1 MVSENLVGL
10 PTRVDV
16 VQTDVDVARTD
27 VDVVRWDVDVVAR
40 DSDAESTA
48 VSRGWVFA
56 VAHTSLLSVTLH
68 GLSNQPT
75 GGKSHMSTQAPRWS
89 ADAVVRAAEGL
100 HPLAVKHR
108 AALEARLPAGFIDG
122 LQADADAVRSA
133 ADDAVDSRGS
143 RRGATVRQN
152 DAIKSGARIV
162 TSVRALV
169 RTGQPAAKQ
178 LWREV
183 GVGLRAN
190 GTVGNVT
197 AGLRQVLNAAA
208 RFPTELR
215 DAGVLQA
222 DLDGAQA
229 ALNALVA
236 ADSTQEQKKL
246 TAKQATQALAAT
258 RVRLENNLMHL
269 ASIAAASLG
278 AADARLFA
286 NGLPR
291 TGKAKKAKAAP
302 VAAPA

>member
-1 MVSENLVGL
+1 
-10 PTRVDV
+10 
-16 VQTDVDVARTD
+16 
-27 VDVVRWDVDVVAR
+27 
-40 DSDAESTA
+40 
-48 VSRGWVFA
+48 
-56 VAHTSLLSVTLH
+56 
-68 GLSNQPT
+68 
-75 GGKSHMSTQAPRWS
+75 MSTQAPRWS
-89 ADAVVRAAEGL
+89 ADAVVRAVEGL

-108 AALEARLPAGFIDG
+108 TALEARLPAGFIDG
-122 LQADADAVRSA
+122 LKADADAVRSA
-133 ADDAVDSRGS
+133 ADESVDSRGS
-143 RRGATVRQN
+143 RRGATVNQN
-152 DAIKSGARIV
+152 DAIKSGARLV

-215 DAGVLQA
+215 AAGVLQT

-229 ALNALVA
+229 ALNTLVA

-278 AADARLFA
+278 AGDARMFSD
-286 NGLPR
+286 GLPR
-291 TGKAKKAKAAP
+291 TGKAKKAKAAA